1 MSGFDRTLS
10 WIENILAGFSLGA
23 AAVLAIVQVI
33 LRYVFDTII
42 FWSEEAVIYLI
53 IFSTFVGAAITL
65 RHNEHVN
72 VDILGL
78 LLGERGK
85 RYLAVL
91 GASIIVIYCAIIG
104 AYGWVWLTEPGLRNT
119 LTPALK
125 LPLWVVG
132 LSLPIGIT
140 LMFIRSIEMVYR
152 AARGRRTF
160 AEAEEEHPEE
170 LI

>member
-1 MSGFDRTLS
+1 MSSFDRILS
-10 WIENILAGFSLGA
+10 WIENTLAGFSLGGA
-23 AAVLAIVQVI
+23 AALAIVQVI

-42 FWSEEAVIYLI
+42 FWSEEAIIYLV

-72 VDILGL
+72 VNIVGF

-85 RYLAVL
+85 RYLATL
-91 GASIIVIYCAIIG
+91 GAFITVIYCAIIG
-104 AYGWVWLTEPGLRNT
+104 AYGWLWLTEPGLRNT
-119 LTPALK
+119 VTPALE

-140 LMFIRSIEMVYR
+140 LMFIRSIEIVYR
-152 AARGRRTF
+152 AARGQRTF
-160 AEAEEEHPEE
+160 AEAEEDHGEE